1 VDRGSKETNRALIV
15 LAVLAVIAA
24 LSWLKA
30 ILIPIA
36 VALVLA
42 CMLSPLARL
51 VRYRLPYGPLGALAI
66 FLLMVIGG
74 LYLAS
79 LMAEGLVRATY
90 TLPTDIERLAG
101 QVSRRISEAVRDQPY
116 LRAVLPEP
124 GTIDRLGDTNRAL
137 LIDQLSYGLTD
148 FTTWV
153 VHGFIVLVLVIFLLI
168 ESEMLT
174 AKVVR
179 FFARTPPEALAANE
193 MLGQIT
199 RKIRAYLVTRS
210 LLNAGLGMVLALG
223 LWALDVHFA
232 FILGVVAALTNFV
245 PYIGQMVGGALPT
258 LIVLGQNGSIG
269 DALIVASMYLAVLG
283 IEEYVITPLVMGRSL
298 DLNGTTV
305 LIACLFWGYLWG
317 LVGLILAMPITVS
330 LKVVFQAVPELN
342 RWAEL
347 MSLDWQSP
355 GAPEVP
361 RRPGPEEARSAVTT
375 ADPPDSL
382 PSEAPAVRDLNVAR
396 ENGPLVSPVETWPE
410 PHVPFAKESE

>member
-1 VDRGSKETNRALIV
+1 VDRRPKDANRAQVV

-24 LSWLKA
+24 LSLLKA
-30 ILIPIA
+30 ILIPVA

-42 CMLSPLARL
+42 CMLSPIARL
-51 VRYRLPYGPLGALAI
+51 VRSHLPYGPLGALTL

-101 QVSRRISEAVRDQPY
+101 QVSRRIAELVRDQPY

-137 LIDQLSYGLTD
+137 LIDKLSYGLTD

-153 VHGFIVLVLVIFLLI
+153 VQGFIVLVLVIFLLL
-168 ESEMLT
+168 ESQMLT

-179 FFARTPPEALAANE
+179 FFARTPGEALAAGE
-193 MLGQIT
+193 LLEQIT
-199 RKIRAYLVTRS
+199 RKIRAYLVARS
-210 LLNAGLGMVLALG
+210 LLNAGLGIAVALG
-223 LWALDVHFA
+223 LWAMDVHFA
-232 FILGVVAALTNFV
+232 FILGLVAALTNFV
-245 PYIGQMVGGALPT
+245 PYIGQMIGGALPT
-258 LIVLGQNGSIG
+258 LLVLGQNGSIG
-269 DALIVASMYLAVLG
+269 DALLVAAMYLAVLG

-317 LVGLILAMPITVS
+317 LIGLVLAMPITVS

-355 GAPEVP
+355 DAVEIPAESEAASAIP
-361 RRPGPEEARSAVTT
+361 SPRPGGPHPSA
-375 ADPPDSL
+375 ASDQESRGYDPPREPL
-382 PSEAPAVRDLNVAR
+382 AVPSPETPA
-396 ENGPLVSPVETWPE
+396 
-410 PHVPFAKESE
+410 

>member
-1 VDRGSKETNRALIV
+1 MDRRSGEANRALVV

-24 LSWLKA
+24 LSLLKA

-36 VALVLA
+36 VALVLT
-42 CMLSPLARL
+42 CMLAPMARL
-51 VRYRLPYGPLGALAI
+51 VRSHLPYGPLGALAL
-66 FLLMVIGG
+66 FLLMVVGG

-101 QVSRRISEAVRDQPY
+101 QVSRRITELVRDQPY
-116 LRAVLPEP
+116 LRTVLPEP

-137 LIDQLSYGLTD
+137 LIDKLSYGLTD

-153 VHGFIVLVLVIFLLI
+153 VQGFIVLVLTIFLLI

-174 AKVVR
+174 TKVVR
-179 FFARTPPEALAANE
+179 FFARTPGEARAAGA

-199 RKIRAYLVTRS
+199 RKIRAYLVARS
-210 LLNAGLGMVLALG
+210 LLNAGLGIVLALG
-223 LWALDVHFA
+223 LWAMDVHFA
-232 FILGVVAALTNFV
+232 FILGLVAALTNFV
-245 PYIGQMVGGALPT
+245 PYIGQLIGGALPV
-258 LIVLGQNGSIG
+258 LIVLGQNGSMG
-269 DALIVASMYLAVLG
+269 DALIVAAMYLAVLG
-283 IEEYVITPLVMGRSL
+283 VEEYVITPLVMGRSL

-355 GAPEVP
+355 GPPA
-361 RRPGPEEARSAVTT
+361 GPEPDPGGAHRPEPV
-375 ADPPDSL
+375 AD
-382 PSEAPAVRDLNVAR
+382 A
-396 ENGPLVSPVETWPE
+396 VETP
-410 PHVPFAKESE
+410 A